1 MVTEFVI
8 AASLMAA
15 AAFSQQAATRVV
27 LLPNDDGH
35 TSIIQV
41 KTGDEVVTIAR
52 PYQVVEVSDSLQSEV
67 KQTSPEAIQE
77 SFKEL
82 LQRIPAKEERFVLY
96 FKPGGT
102 VLTEASMQTLDALL
116 QKVRARKGGELV
128 VIGHT
133 DRQGDADKN
142 DALSIKRASTLTSQ
156 IADTGFDV
164 EHIQAFGRGEREPLV
179 PTEDGVAEGKNR
191 RAEVIVR

>member
-15 AAFSQQAATRVV
+15 AAFSQQPATRVV

-35 TSIIQV
+35 TSTVQV
-41 KTGDEVVTIAR
+41 KTGDEVVTIAQ
-52 PYQVVEVSDSLQSEV
+52 PYQVVEVSDSLKSEV
-67 KQTSPEAIQE
+67 KQSTAEAIQE
-77 SFKEL
+77 SFKEV
-82 LQRIPAKEERFVLY
+82 LQRTPAKEEKFVLY

-102 VLTEASMQTLDALL
+102 VLTEASMQTLDELL
-116 QKVRARKGGELV
+116 QKVRTRKGGELV

-142 DALSIKRASTLTSQ
+142 DALSIKRANALKSQ
-156 IADTGFDV
+156 IADTGFDA
-164 EHIQAFGRGEREPLV
+164 EHIQSFGRGEREPLV
-179 PTEDGVAEGKNR
+179 PTDDGVAEAKNR